1 MMALRAHQENCTI
14 LLGARLNSHYFSLL
28 FNSSILLSSSLS
40 PITDIHLVLDYFS
53 DQFWGSL
60 KPARSNRFYL
70 NMDEDNNQL
79 VEMQGMA
86 EKEREFRSQ
95 VFVLGGVQLVD
106 WGRGQ
111 GQSKGK
117 EVMGKLRQELNEVK
131 QWSKV
136 HIEMGNFA
144 NKQVI

>member
-1 MMALRAHQENCTI
+1 LKEIFEYLVSESLKISSETDLGGNSAMMALRAHQENCTI

-70 NMDEDNNQL
+70 NMDEDNN
-79 VEMQGMA
+79 
-86 EKEREFRSQ
+86 
-95 VFVLGGVQLVD
+95 
-106 WGRGQ
+106 
-111 GQSKGK
+111 
-117 EVMGKLRQELNEVK
+117 
-131 QWSKV
+131 
-136 HIEMGNFA
+136 
-144 NKQVI
+144 